1 MASYHWEYSPN
12 IFRSKPIK
20 VRKSLILLRSDGSGS
35 VHGKDWGW
43 DPLPT
48 SSGVSSKFGRGLQTP
63 QAEPVGPAGLVG
75 FRPAWFKTNTK
86 TWASTFSLTVQ
97 HMDFRVKHGD
107 MTDSFTTNGF
117 FIMDQQPELRGVNV
131 GNLTG
136 HGYFRK
142 KNDRHA
148 SHA

>member
-1 MASYHWEYSPN
+1 
-12 IFRSKPIK
+12 
-20 VRKSLILLRSDGSGS
+20 
-35 VHGKDWGW
+35 
-43 DPLPT
+43 
-48 SSGVSSKFGRGLQTP
+48 
-63 QAEPVGPAGLVG
+63 
-75 FRPAWFKTNTK
+75 
-86 TWASTFSLTVQ
+86 
-97 HMDFRVKHGD
+97 MDFRVKHGD

-142 KNDRHA
+142 KKDRHA